1 MLLNNYTRELS
12 TCIEMVVYVSV
23 IDIEKRMEERIV
35 IMCVL
40 LIEASYLFLSVIS
53 QFTIKGT
60 TDVLNYIIQFIL

>member
-1 MLLNNYTRELS
+1 
-12 TCIEMVVYVSV
+12 MVVYVSV

-40 LIEASYLFLSVIS
+40 LIEASYLFRPVIS

>member
-1 MLLNNYTRELS
+1 
-12 TCIEMVVYVSV
+12 MVVYVSV

-60 TDVLNYIIQFIL
+60 TDVLNYIIQFILWLRRRFEWKSWVSQ